1 MGMYKNGMGTQGFTL
16 VELSIVIII
25 IGFLIA
31 GIAAGTSLIKQAE
44 LNSIVTDF
52 QGYQTSY
59 NNFLGRYTKAPGD
72 FDAGGTIWPSTAAAP
87 CSATDANCN
96 GNANGVIDLGGQ
108 GTPTNEGVI
117 AWKQLSLANM
127 ISSGIQDPAQTSTD
141 GVLKLGTSVP
151 LSKVGGAGYM
161 MFMGS
166 DNGATNPG
174 ITTLTGTGLW
184 NDNKTN
190 AVYIGKPAG
199 AALFLDT
206 GALKAEDAF
215 NIDKKLDD
223 GAVSGGVFTGANTGF
238 IRTVEGVNATAADCL
253 VGGNAA
259 TASTYAIGTGTASS
273 ACVVALGLN

>member
-1 MGMYKNGMGTQGFTL
+1 MCKNKMGTQGFTL

-72 FDAGGTIWPSTAAAP
+72 FDAAGTIWTACTTTPA
-87 CSATDANCN
+87 DCN
-96 GNANGVIDLGGQ
+96 GNANGVVDLGGA
-108 GTPTNEGVI
+108 GAVANEGVL

-127 ISSGIQDPAQTSTD
+127 ISSGMQDPVTTNTD

-161 MFMGS
+161 MFYGN
-166 DNGATNPG
+166 DGAATPAGLTNIPAS
-174 ITTLTGTGLW
+174 GLW

-190 AVYIGKPAG
+190 VVFIGKPG
-199 AALFLDT
+199 TGLFLDV
-206 GALKAEDAF
+206 GAIKAEDAF

-223 GAVSGGVFTGANTGF
+223 GAVSSSVFSGANTGF
-238 IRTVEGVNATAADCL
+238 VRTVEGVGATANDCL
-253 VGGNAA
+253 TAGNAA
-259 TASTYAIGTGTASS
+259 NAANYSIGTGTATA
-273 ACVVALGLN
+273 ACIVGLGLN

>member
-1 MGMYKNGMGTQGFTL
+1 MEIVSMSMNKKMTGTQGFTL

-72 FDAGGTIWPSTAAAP
+72 FDAAGTIWPACTGTPA
-87 CSATDANCN
+87 DCN
-96 GNANGVIDLGGQ
+96 GNANGVIDLGGA
-108 GTPTNEGVI
+108 GAVTNEGVL
-117 AWKQLSLANM
+117 AWKHLSLANM
-127 ISSGIQDPAQTSTD
+127 ISSGIQDPLTTQATD
-141 GVLKLGTSVP
+141 AVYKLGTSVP

-161 MFMGS
+161 MFFGN
-166 DNGATNPG
+166 DGANATPG
-174 ITTLTGTGLW
+174 LANIPASGLW
-184 NDNKTN
+184 NDNRTN
-190 AVYIGKPAG
+190 AVYIGKPG
-199 AALFLDT
+199 ANLFLDV

-215 NIDKKLDD
+215 NVDKKLDD

-238 IRTVEGVNATAADCL
+238 IRTVEGVNAVPNDCL
-253 VGGNAA
+253 TNANGA
-259 TASTYAIGTGTASS
+259 TSANYAIGTGTATT